1 MERCSVYRE
10 SRDEAERHKWIES
23 QHAGRDLGE
32 VAIRQWVQQHW
43 NGFLRAR
50 WLEHLEG
57 KRYWIELDQ
66 DDYGLLQ
73 HHFHDKT
80 HLLSLI
86 IDHLKRS
93 KENLDI
99 LLWAID
105 ARHSVAEVREILET
119 LDINSRRL
127 AHQFDPL

>member
-1 MERCSVYRE
+1 MDRCSVYRE

-57 KRYWIELDQ
+57 K
-66 DDYGLLQ
+66 
-73 HHFHDKT
+73 H
-80 HLLSLI
+80 
-86 IDHLKRS
+86 
-93 KENLDI
+93 
-99 LLWAID
+99 
-105 ARHSVAEVREILET
+105 T
-119 LDINSRRL
+119 LDETIDLVKLRTRQYARRQLTWFRHQAQAEWVDANKALTVIEHTINR
-127 AHQFDPL
+127 P